1 MTESIE
7 RTGVSRRSFL
17 GGVGVT
23 AGGLLVA
30 SGPVL
35 WEQAAK
41 AETVTAE
48 QIHLTFGEDPTSE
61 VVVSWVTPTAV
72 SNPTVIVGTATHGF
86 GRTIAAETRTY
97 TDSNNNQTTIA
108 QHARI
113 DGLYPDT
120 DYVYQVVSDG
130 ETQFSSAFRTAPA
143 GRVAF
148 RFTSVGDI
156 ACGDTAYSKASL
168 NAAATAATI
177 ESFDP
182 VVHLVNGDLSYAN
195 SNQGAQ
201 PEVWEEYFDNT
212 QLSAANRP
220 WMPTLGN
227 HENEPGN
234 GPQGYLSYQTR
245 FTLPRNYSGDFE
257 GNWYSFQVGSVL
269 FVMLDNNDVC
279 YQVDTGTY
287 YDTTTGAST
296 NVNQILTGYSDGAQL
311 AWLEQT
317 LRAASFDTS
326 IDWIVAVMHQP
337 AMSTSN
343 AEGSDLGIRQ
353 NWMPL
358 FYKYGVDFVL
368 AGHDHDYERSY
379 LVHGTDS
386 GTILRPHVVSTDLY
400 SVDSDNGL
408 VHLVIGTGG
417 THGHDDVYL
426 IDSADDEPQE
436 GINVSETEIET
447 EDAPWSAVT
456 DPNTTY
462 PWGLGVFDVDPGRF
476 PGDKTTIKFTYY
488 HTPAA
493 TAASPYPTAI
503 EFDTF
508 TASRTRSD
516 GFGFRQRA
524 AK

>member
-1 MTESIE
+1 MTESME
-7 RTGVSRRSFL
+7 RTRVSRRSVL
-17 GGVGVT
+17 GGIGVT
-23 AGGLLVA
+23 AGGLMVA

-35 WEQAAK
+35 WQQAAK
-41 AETVTAE
+41 ADTVTAE
-48 QIHLTFGEDPTSE
+48 QVHLTFGEDPARE
-61 VVVSWVTPTAV
+61 VVVSWVTPTSV
-72 SNPTVIVGTATHGF
+72 SHPKVIVGTTAGGF
-86 GRTIAAETRTY
+86 GRTIEAETRTY
-97 TDSNNNQTTIA
+97 ADSNNSVVTIA

-113 DGLYPDT
+113 DGLHPDT
-120 DYVYQVVSDG
+120 DYVYHIVSDG
-130 ETQFSSAFRTAPA
+130 ETQLSSAFRTAPE
-143 GRVAF
+143 GRSAF

-168 NAAATAATI
+168 NAAATAASV
-177 ESFDP
+177 ERFNP

-195 SNQGAQ
+195 SNQLFQ
-201 PEVWEEYFDNT
+201 PQVWQEYFDNT

-245 FTLPRNYSGDFE
+245 FALPKNGSADFE
-257 GNWYSFQVGSVL
+257 GNWYKFQVGSVL

-287 YDTTTGAST
+287 LNAPGESTGDT
-296 NVNQILTGYSDGAQL
+296 QILTGYSGGEQL
-311 AWLEQT
+311 AWLERT
-317 LRAASFDTS
+317 LREASTDHS
-326 IDWIVAVMHQP
+326 VDWIVAVTHQP
-337 AMSTSN
+337 AMSTSD
-343 AEGSDLGIRQ
+343 ADGSDLGIRQ

-379 LVHGTDS
+379 LVRGTDS
-386 GTILRPHVVSTDLY
+386 GALLRPHVVSTDRD
-400 SVDSDNGL
+400 SVDSDKGL

-417 THGHDDVYL
+417 TKGHDDVYQTGT
-426 IDSADDEPQE
+426 AGEPTE
-436 GINVSETEIET
+436 TINVSSTETET

-456 DPNTTY
+456 DPNATY
-462 PWGLGVFDVDPGRF
+462 PWGIGVFDVNPGRF
-476 PGDKTTIKFTYY
+476 PGDKTKMTFTYY

-493 TAASPYPTAI
+493 TASNPYPAPV

-508 TASRTRSD
+508 TATRTRSD
-516 GFGFRQRA
+516 GFGFRQRD

>member
-1 MTESIE
+1 MTQSME
-7 RTGVSRRSFL
+7 RAGISRRSFV
-17 GGVGVT
+17 GGVGIT

-30 SGPVL
+30 SSPVL
-35 WEQAAK
+35 WQQAAS
-41 AETVTAE
+41 AATVTAT
-48 QIHLTFGEDPTSE
+48 QVHLTFGQDPARE
-61 VVVSWVTPTAV
+61 IAVSWVTPTAV
-72 SNPTVIVGTATHGF
+72 SNPTVLVGTATGGF
-86 GRTIAAETRTY
+86 GHKFTAETRTY
-97 TDSNNNQTTIA
+97 KDSNNGIQTIT
-108 QHARI
+108 QHARV
-113 DGLYPDT
+113 DCLEPDT
-120 DYVYQVVSDG
+120 AYVYRILSNG
-130 ETQFSSAFRTAPA
+130 ETQVTGAFRTAPE
-143 GRVAF
+143 GRVPF

-156 ACGDTAYSKASL
+156 ACGDTAYNKASL
-168 NAAATAATI
+168 NCEATAASV
-177 ESFDP
+177 EMFDP

-195 SNQGAQ
+195 SNQLTQ
-201 PEVWEEYFDNT
+201 PQVWAEYFDNT
-212 QLSAANRP
+212 QFSAAYRP

-245 FTLPRNYSGDFE
+245 FTLPNNGSSDFD

-287 YDTTTGAST
+287 LSTGD
-296 NVNQILTGYSDGAQL
+296 NQILTGYSGGAQEK
-311 AWLEQT
+311 WLEKT
-317 LRAASFDTS
+317 LREASTDTS
-326 IDWIVAVMHQP
+326 IDWIVVVMHQP
-337 AMSTSN
+337 AMSTSD

-353 NWMPL
+353 HFMPL

-379 LVHGTDS
+379 LVRGTDS
-386 GTILRPHVVSTDLY
+386 GTILRPHVVSTDLD

-417 THGHDDVYL
+417 TKGHDDVYMT
-426 IDSADDEPQE
+426 DSADDEPEE
-436 GINVSETEIET
+436 GINVSGTEIVT

-476 PGDKTTIKFTYY
+476 PGDKTTMTFRYF
-488 HTPAA
+488 HTSAWSGSGAYPA
-493 TAASPYPTAI
+493 PI

-508 TASRTRSD
+508 TATRTRSD
-516 GFGFRQRA
+516 GFGFRQRN

>member
-1 MTESIE
+1 MTESLE
-7 RTGVSRRSFL
+7 RTGVSRRSFI

-23 AGGLLVA
+23 VSGLVVA
-30 SGPVL
+30 SGPVF
-35 WEQAAK
+35 WQQAAK
-41 AETVTAE
+41 ADTVTAE
-48 QIHLTFGEDPTSE
+48 QVHLTFGEDPASE

-72 SNPTVIVGTATHGF
+72 SNPQVIVGTTEGGF
-86 GRTIAAETRTY
+86 GRTIEAETRTY
-97 TDSNNNQTTIA
+97 TDSNNGIVTIT

-113 DGLYPDT
+113 DRLHPDT
-120 DYVYQVVSDG
+120 DYVYQIVSDG
-130 ETQFSSAFRTAPA
+130 DAQVSSAFRTAPA
-143 GRVAF
+143 GRVPF

-156 ACGDTAYSKASL
+156 ACGDTAYAKASL

-195 SNQGAQ
+195 SNQLYQ
-201 PEVWEEYFDNT
+201 PQVWEEYFDNT

-245 FTLPRNYSGDFE
+245 YTLPKNHSGDFE

-287 YDTTTGAST
+287 LSTGD
-296 NVNQILTGYSDGAQL
+296 NQILTGYSSGAQER
-311 AWLEQT
+311 WLERT
-317 LRAASFDTS
+317 LREASTDTS

-337 AMSTSN
+337 AMSTSD

-353 NWMPL
+353 HFMPL
-358 FYKYGVDFVL
+358 FYQYGVDFVL

-379 LVHGTDS
+379 LVKGTDS
-386 GTILRPHVVSTDLY
+386 GTILRPHVISTDKDN
-400 SVDSDNGL
+400 VDSDQGL

-426 IDSADDEPQE
+426 TDSTDDEPEE
-436 GINVSETEIET
+436 GINVSETEIVT

-476 PGDKTTIKFTYY
+476 PGDKTTMTFTYY

-493 TAASPYPTAI
+493 TAANPYPATI

-508 TASRTRSD
+508 TATRTRSD
-516 GFGFRQRA
+516 GFGWRQRG